1 MITVKLE
8 PDGKVIEMFNT
19 RSVHAVLNKL
29 QLRFTMAIV
38 VRDGE
43 LLTPDRMLDNGDT
56 LMVRKV
62 TSAG

>member
-1 MITVKLE
+1 MITVNLE
-8 PDGKVIEMFNT
+8 PDGEVVELHRT
-19 RSVHAVLNKL
+19 RSVLGVLNKL
-29 QLRFTMAIV
+29 KLRSTMAIV

-43 LLTPDRMLDNGDT
+43 LLTPDRKLEHGDV

>member
-1 MITVKLE
+1 MITVNLE
-8 PDGKVIEMFNT
+8 PDGKVIEMAGT

-29 QLRFTMAIV
+29 QLRFTMALV
-38 VRDGE
+38 ARDGE
-43 LLTPDRMLDNGDT
+43 LLTPDRMLKDGDT

>member
-1 MITVKLE
+1 MITVNLE
-8 PDGKVIEMFNT
+8 PDGKVIELPNT

-43 LLTPDRMLDNGDT
+43 LLTPDRMLENGDT
-56 LMVRKV
+56 LLVRKV

>member
-1 MITVKLE
+1 MITVNLE
-8 PDGKVIEMFNT
+8 PDGKVIELHKT
-19 RSVHAVLNKL
+19 RSVLSVLNKL
-29 QLRFTMAIV
+29 KLRSTMAIV

-43 LLTPDRMLDNGDT
+43 LLTPDRLLRKGET

>member
-1 MITVKLE
+1 MITVNLE
-8 PDGKVIEMFNT
+8 PDGTVVELPDT

-29 QLRFTMAIV
+29 RLRFTMALV
-38 VRDGE
+38 VRNGE
-43 LLTPDRMLDNGDT
+43 LLTPDRKLKDGDV

>member
-8 PDGKVIEMFNT
+8 PDGKVIEMSNT

-29 QLRFTMAIV
+29 QLRSTMAIV

-43 LLTPDRMLDNGDT
+43 LLTPDRMLKNGDA

>member
-1 MITVKLE
+1 MITVNLE
-8 PDGKVIEMFNT
+8 PDGKVIELMNT

-29 QLRFTMAIV
+29 QLRSTMAIV

-43 LLTPDRMLDNGDT
+43 LLTPDRMLSHGDT

>member
-1 MITVKLE
+1 MITVNLE
-8 PDGKVIEMFNT
+8 PDGKVIELPNT
-19 RSVHAVLNKL
+19 RSVLAALNKL
-29 QLRFTMAIV
+29 KLRSTMAIV

-43 LLTPDRMLDNGDT
+43 LLTSDRKLRNGDT

>member
-1 MITVKLE
+1 MITVNLE
-8 PDGKVIEMFNT
+8 PDGKVIEMPNT

-29 QLRFTMAIV
+29 RLRFTMALV

-43 LLTPDRMLDNGDT
+43 LLTPDRMLKDGDT